1 MSEVLISLSNLSK
14 SFTSGAGAVNVL
26 NNINLDIDRGQCVA
40 LVGQSGSGKSTLL
53 SIIGLLDNA
62 SSGHYTLCDT
72 SVTTL
77 SHYQL
82 SILRNKNIG
91 WIFQNFNLVSEL
103 TVLKNVELPMRYNS
117 DVKKADYEAIA
128 MKQLCLVGLQDK
140 ANSYPDQLSGGQQQR
155 VAIARALVGEPDMLL
170 CDEPTGNLDSKN
182 SEQITDLLLELNQR
196 GTTVLIVTH
205 DNELAK
211 RCQRIIHIID
221 GEITP

>member
-1 MSEVLISLSNLSK
+1 VSEILISLSNLSK
-14 SFTSGAGAVNVL
+14 SFVSRAGSVDVL
-26 NNINLDIDRGQCVA
+26 KEVDLDIARGECVA

-53 SIIGLLDNA
+53 SIIGLLDSA
-62 SSGHYTLCDT
+62 TSGTYTLCG
-72 SVTTL
+72 SAVSAL

-82 SILRNKNIG
+82 SILRNRNIG

-103 TVLKNVELPMRYNS
+103 SVLKNIELPMRYNS
-117 DVKKADYEAIA
+117 DIKKADYETIA
-128 MKQLCLVGLQDK
+128 MKQLTLVGLQDK
-140 ANSYPDQLSGGQQQR
+140 AHSYPDQLSGGQQQR

-182 SEQITDLLLELNQR
+182 SEQITDLLLELNKR

-211 RCQRIIHIID
+211 KCERIIQISD
-221 GEITP
+221 GEINQ